1 MADNFANRSLLGG
14 LAPSTSGSNIG
25 ATAEV
30 GEPSQ
35 SGIINSEWWSWTAP
49 NSGTFTIHTRNSN
62 FDTFLS
68 VFTGSAVNNLT
79 LKGSNDDGGGNLTSL
94 LSLDVTSGTAYQIAV
109 DGFGDY
115 TGNIQLNIVPVVIY
129 GTPDDN
135 TLTGTA
141 YPETINGLEGND
153 TINGSSANDT
163 LNGGDGSDYLDGGS
177 GADQL
182 IGGSN
187 TWGSDIYVVDNAG
200 DVVTGGGGEHDGVFS
215 SITYTLPAGI
225 EHLELTGTAAI
236 NGTGNDFY
244 NTIKGN
250 SNNNTLNGLAGND
263 YLDGDSGAD
272 QLIGGLGN
280 DNYYVDNTGDVVTE
294 LAGQGTDDVLSTMS
308 SYTLPAEVESLRLG
322 GSLPISYGYGNSLP
336 NTIVGNQFQNSLN
349 GGGGSDTLNGGSG
362 QDTLT
367 GGTGTNTFVF
377 LFGASLV
384 SATDHITDFEIGSSK
399 IDLLTDSGAQMSA
412 PTSFS
417 RAGDTMR
424 PTLSDVVAQAFSDAN
439 GGLSGSQA
447 LGTNSAALIVA
458 TNASIAG
465 NYLVINDA
473 TAGFQAS
480 KDLVIKL
487 TTAGTLPPVGAIP
500 VTNFFV

>member
-1 MADNFANRSLLGG
+1 MADNFANRTVLSG
-14 LAPSTSGSNIG
+14 LAPSTSGSNIL

-49 NSGTFTIHTRNSN
+49 NSGTFTIHTKNSN

-79 LKGSNDDGGGNLTSL
+79 WKGSNDDGGGNQTSL
-94 LSLDVTSGTAYQIAV
+94 LSLNVTAGTPYQIAV
-109 DGFGDY
+109 DGFGNS
-115 TGNIQLNIVPVVIY
+115 TGSIQLNIVPVVIN
-129 GTPDDN
+129 GTPDQD

-141 YPETINGLEGND
+141 YPETINGLEDSD
-153 TINGSSANDT
+153 TLFGGAGNDT
-163 LNGGDGSDYLDGGS
+163 LNGGDNGDYLDGGP

-182 IGGSN
+182 TGGSSN
-187 TWGSDIYVVDNAG
+187 DVGNDVYVVDNVG
-200 DVVTGGGGEHDGVFS
+200 DVVTELGNMNLPGNQHDGVLS

-225 EHLELTGTAAI
+225 EHLNLTGSAAI
-236 NGTGNDFY
+236 NGTGNNFY
-244 NTIKGN
+244 NELKGN

-263 YLDGDSGAD
+263 
-272 QLIGGLGN
+272 N
-280 DNYYVDNTGDVVTE
+280 
-294 LAGQGTDDVLSTMS
+294 
-308 SYTLPAEVESLRLG
+308 
-322 GSLPISYGYGNSLP
+322 
-336 NTIVGNQFQNSLN
+336 LN
-349 GGGGSDTLNGGSG
+349 GEEGSDTLNGGLG
-362 QDTLT
+362 QDFLR

-377 LFGASLV
+377 LFGESLV
-384 SATDHITDFEIGSSK
+384 SATDNITDFEIGSSK
-399 IDLLTDSGAQMSA
+399 IDLLTDGGAQMSA

-417 RAGDTMR
+417 RAANSAVT
-424 PTLSDVVAQAFSDAN
+424 TLSDVVAQVFIDAN
-439 GGLSGSQA
+439 GGLAGSQA

-465 NYLVINDA
+465 NYLVINDV

-487 TTAGTLPPVGAIP
+487 TTIGTFPPVGAIP

>member
-1 MADNFANRSLLGG
+1 MADNFANRTVLTG

-49 NSGTFTIHTRNSN
+49 NSGTFTIHTKNSN

-79 LKGSNDDGGGNLTSL
+79 WKGSNDDGGGNQTSL
-94 LSLDVTSGTAYQIAV
+94 LSLNVTAGTPYQIAV
-109 DGFGDY
+109 DGFGSY
-115 TGNIQLNIVPVVIY
+115 RGSIQLNIVPVVIY
-129 GTPDDN
+129 GTPDDDDN
-135 TLTGTA
+135 LSGTA

-153 TINGSSANDT
+153 TIYGGSENDT
-163 LNGGDGSDYLDGGS
+163 LNGGDGSDYLDGGP

-182 IGGSN
+182 IGGTN
-187 TWGSDIYVVDNAG
+187 VWGNDTYVVDNAG
-200 DVVTGGGGEHDGVFS
+200 DVVVVGTGGNGQHDGVFS
-215 SITYTLPAGI
+215 SITYTLPEGI
-225 EHLELTGTAAI
+225 EHLELTGSAAI
-236 NGTGNDFY
+236 NGTGNNFY
-244 NTIKGN
+244 NTLKGN

-263 YLDGDSGAD
+263 YL
-272 QLIGGLGN
+272 
-280 DNYYVDNTGDVVTE
+280 
-294 LAGQGTDDVLSTMS
+294 
-308 SYTLPAEVESLRLG
+308 
-322 GSLPISYGYGNSLP
+322 YGE
-336 NTIVGNQFQNSLN
+336 
-349 GGGGSDTLNGGSG
+349 GGSDTLNGGLG
-362 QDTLT
+362 QDFLR

-377 LFGASLV
+377 LFGESLV
-384 SATDHITDFEIGSSK
+384 SATDGINDFEIGSSK
-399 IDLLTDSGAQMSA
+399 IDLLTDGGAQMSA

-417 RAGDTMR
+417 RAANSTAT
-424 PTLSDVVAQAFSDAN
+424 TLSDVVAQVFIDAN
-439 GGLSGSQA
+439 GGLAGSQA